1 MADASPDAAPLDEP
15 LDEPRIPRARRW
27 GRYTARALGA
37 VFAAC
42 VVVLVA
48 WSFKPTLLDFG
59 RPEGFRSFDVT
70 GVVSVRA
77 GDSYGVYAVAHSKV
91 GPSNATVVNDAD
103 SGWWLS
109 VPGGTYFEGGGECLA
124 QLRLDGRPY
133 LLFTTPTDPVGTRLT
148 VQGHDFTVRSIVDPN
163 RTNPPSLGC

>member
-1 MADASPDAAPLDEP
+1 MAYASPDAAP

-124 QLRLDGRPY
+124 KPRLDGQPY
-133 LLFTTPTDPVGTRLT
+133 LLFTTPTDPVGTRVT
-148 VQGHDFTVRSIVDPN
+148 VQDADFTVRRMVDP
-163 RTNPPSLGC
+163 RQTDPASLAC